1 MMTAAGDAAG
11 SALAWML
18 LPWMPLA
25 VLAGLAGLPLA
36 VVVTAG
42 LVTVLLLLFDMAV
55 VG

>member
-1 MMTAAGDAAG
+1 MTAAGDAAG

-18 LPWMPLA
+18 LPGTL
-25 VLAGLAGLPLA
+25 LAGLAGLLLA